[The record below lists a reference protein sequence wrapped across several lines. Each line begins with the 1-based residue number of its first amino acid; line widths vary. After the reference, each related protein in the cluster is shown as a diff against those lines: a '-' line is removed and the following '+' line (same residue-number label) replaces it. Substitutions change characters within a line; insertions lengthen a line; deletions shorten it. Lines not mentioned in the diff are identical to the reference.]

1 MKTINRFITAIVMML
16 LFLSTSSVLSQ
27 EEKTARYYT
36 VTSMHFNLENDSDAD
51 WYDVEKEYLDKVTM
65 KNEYVMG
72 ASFFT
77 HLYTENSTDVI
88 YVQTYSSWEDIDK
101 ASERAGELEKEAWP
115 DDTARKAFLKTRG
128 DFYTSKHSDEIYSV
142 AGGTKMVT
150 ETPTDDWVLYVRTS
164 YMAYPEDTPEGE
176 LGQLRK
182 EMIDN
187 VVNKNEY
194 VKGYY
199 PHRHFWG
206 HNSTEFIEAIFVDS
220 FESLAKM
227 NDRNRELMR
236 EHWAD
241 ENAGKEFFKKYN
253 KYFTGVHGDK
263 VYAVISG
270 LNK

>member
-1 MKTINRFITAIVMML
+1 MKTTNQFIITIVIML
-16 LFLSTSSVLSQ
+16 LFLSASSVTSQ
-27 EEKTARYYT
+27 EEKTAKYYS
-36 VTSMHFNLENDSDAD
+36 VTTMHFNLNNDSDAD
-51 WYDVEKEYLDKVTM
+51 WYDTEKEYLEKVTM

-101 ASERAGELEKEAWP
+101 ASARNTELEKEAWP
-115 DDTARKAFLKTRG
+115 EEAARTAFLKTQRN
-128 DFYTSKHSDEIYSV
+128 FYTPEHSDEIYNV
-142 AGGTKMVT
+142 LGGTKTVT
-150 ETPTDDWVLYVRTS
+150 ETPTDDWVLYVRTN
-164 YMAYPEDTPEGE
+164 YLAYPENAPNGE
-176 LGQLRK
+176 LGELRK

-187 VVNKNEY
+187 IINKNEFI
-194 VKGYY
+194 KGYY

-206 HNSTEFIEAIFVDS
+206 HDSTEFIEAVFVDS
-220 FESLAKM
+220 FESLNKM
-227 NDRNRELMR
+227 NNRNRELIA

-241 ENAGKEFFKKYN
+241 VEARKEFFKKYN

-263 VYAVISG
+263 VYAVIAG